1 MGTTGAFALIKDKRD
16 YDDISESVGADFLY
30 YPLTESR
37 DMFQQFISDGSLKEE
52 DLNFCDCDYWDYRI
66 VSPTTA
72 LESLTR
78 IAEIYKSVNYVKV
91 FNLTTN
97 TYISDENEQ
106 YLLDGRPVDIP
117 KGKTT
122 LVTDTDLWMRHAR
135 IVPLR
140 GLKTGKLE
148 KYSVVNGVNVVEYET
163 DFEVHDENFYGRH
176 EAGFNKIFEICK
188 KAEQIQMFLLLVV
201 W

>member
-1 MGTTGAFALIKDKRD
+1 MGTTGAFALIEDKKDC
-16 YDDISESVGADFLY
+16 DDISESVGADFLY

-97 TYISDENEQ
+97 TYISDEDEK

-117 KGKTT
+117 KGETT
-122 LVTDTDLWMRHAR
+122 LVTNTDLWMPHAR

-176 EAGFNKIFEICK
+176 ESEFNKIFEICK
-188 KAEQIQMFLLLVV
+188 KAEQTQMFLLLVV